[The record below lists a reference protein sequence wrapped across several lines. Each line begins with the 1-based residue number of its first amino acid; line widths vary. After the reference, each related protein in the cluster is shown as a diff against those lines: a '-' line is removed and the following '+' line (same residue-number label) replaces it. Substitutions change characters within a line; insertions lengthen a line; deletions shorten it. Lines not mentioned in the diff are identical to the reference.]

1 MAKRIDIEKAMR
13 MTLDNA
19 RRFYKDSTILGKEG
33 SIGHAT
39 SLAILGFEEAH
50 KAYLLSNFLPI
61 FDEIHTV
68 EYRVQLELQLRDH
81 AWKQLYAKEFRIGLE
96 ALLKSQALDDE
107 SRELIGLADVS
118 ELEDGTTLAFS
129 EKLNDLKNQGFYSD
143 AFSSPIWNPADIE
156 KSTLKAVLGLLK
168 SHIISVETTIYW
180 LSRLNTIPS
189 MFVKPVKQEMMELVS
204 ILRDSKS
211 VDELKVKLKEY
222 GEIGEQVISIA
233 DKKQFDPRI
242 KSISKEKRR

>member
-1 MAKRIDIEKAMR
+1 M
-13 MTLDNA
+13 
-19 RRFYKDSTILGKEG
+19 
-33 SIGHAT
+33 
-39 SLAILGFEEAH
+39 
-50 KAYLLSNFLPI
+50 
-61 FDEIHTV
+61 
-68 EYRVQLELQLRDH
+68 
-81 AWKQLYAKEFRIGLE
+81 
-96 ALLKSQALDDE
+96 
-107 SRELIGLADVS
+107 
-118 ELEDGTTLAFS
+118 
-129 EKLNDLKNQGFYSD
+129 
-143 AFSSPIWNPADIE
+143 
-156 KSTLKAVLGLLK
+156 GLLK

-211 VDELKVKLKEY
+211 VDELKLKLKEY